1 MGAVRAAS
9 SDTLDMHVTAR
20 PPTGSVER
28 GFTLVELLIVVA
40 IVGILAAVA
49 VPGIL
54 RARIASLESAAIGSM
69 RAVNSA
75 ETTYASSCGHGGY
88 AQSLDDLSK
97 PAAGSAQLFISPD
110 VPANGVAKS
119 GYVMNVSP
127 DVSASVVTVGASTCN
142 AATLDAVSG
151 YFAEGHPV
159 SVGVSGQRSFATDA
173 RGSLYVNV
181 SGAIIAPGM
190 GGASPIH

>member
-1 MGAVRAAS
+1 
-9 SDTLDMHVTAR
+9 LDVHVTAR
-20 PPTGSVER
+20 PRVGVLDT

-40 IVGILAAVA
+40 IIGILAAVA
-49 VPGIL
+49 IPGIL
-54 RARIASLESAAIGSM
+54 RSRIASLEAAAIGSM
-69 RAVNSA
+69 RAINSA

-88 AQSLDDLSK
+88 AQTLDDLSK

-119 GYVMNVSP
+119 GYIMNVSA
-127 DVSASVVTVGASTCN
+127 DASASVVVVGSLTCN
-142 AATLDAVSG
+142 TATHDAVSG
-151 YFAEGHPV
+151 YFAEAHPV

-173 RGSLYVNV
+173 RGSLYAMT

-190 GGASPIH
+190 SGASPIH